1 MVEEIKIF
9 GAALD
14 ALSSLERVNLKVAYI
29 NHLRK
34 KSLLEEEFEDPYD
47 FIKTHVTRS
56 LALNDN
62 IQWSG
67 KISIPS
73 WLTPKPKKSDSPRLS
88 IDRLNK
94 FLESNGCW
102 EYALRIADYIN
113 EEIYPGVPVMIGVD
127 HSLAGGSIM
136 ALGERNPDLNVVI
149 FDAHF
154 DVMNT
159 NGTYEQDHLGGK
171 AVFSSPRDRKMRS
184 ETRLNYYGCGNF
196 LDHLLRKQVI
206 APKNLWILGVQDEIY
221 RELKGK
227 SNGTGKLDSN
237 MIPIKKW
244 MEAGVHVIFK
254 HQVKSGNFKM
264 VLSGPTYLSID
275 VDIGS
280 MSSIYSARFMNSYG
294 LKTEEFLQLIH
305 KVSRFIRS
313 SNCPLV
319 GLDIMEFDIHFFEAI
334 KREKNKDKT
343 EEIISEIFKVFVN
356 KTGGNSHRDLKL
368 TARKNYLAKCNLFF

>member
-1 MVEEIKIF
+1 
-9 GAALD
+9 
-14 ALSSLERVNLKVAYI
+14 
-29 NHLRK
+29 
-34 KSLLEEEFEDPYD
+34 
-47 FIKTHVTRS
+47 
-56 LALNDN
+56 
-62 IQWSG
+62 
-67 KISIPS
+67 
-73 WLTPKPKKSDSPRLS
+73 
-88 IDRLNK
+88 
-94 FLESNGCW
+94 
-102 EYALRIADYIN
+102 
-113 EEIYPGVPVMIGVD
+113 
-127 HSLAGGSIM
+127 
-136 ALGERNPDLNVVI
+136 
-149 FDAHF
+149 
-154 DVMNT
+154 
-159 NGTYEQDHLGGK
+159 
-171 AVFSSPRDRKMRS
+171 
-184 ETRLNYYGCGNF
+184 
-196 LDHLLRKQVI
+196 
-206 APKNLWILGVQDEIY
+206 
-221 RELKGK
+221 
-227 SNGTGKLDSN
+227 
-237 MIPIKKW
+237 

-275 VDIGS
+275 VDVGS

>member
-34 KSLLEEEFEDPYD
+34 KSLLEEGFEDPYD

-67 KISIPS
+67 KIPIPS

-94 FLESNGCW
+94 FLERNGCW

-171 AVFSSPRDRKMRS
+171 AVFSSPHDRKMRS
-184 ETRLNYYGCGNF
+184 ETRSNYYGCGNF

-206 APKNLWILGVQDEIY
+206 APKNLWILGVQDEICG
-221 RELKGK
+221 ELRRK
-227 SNGTGKLDSN
+227 SNEIGQLDPN
-237 MIPIKKW
+237 MISIKKW
-244 MEAGVHVIFK
+244 IEAGVHVIFK

-264 VLSGPTYLSID
+264 VLCGPTYLSID
-275 VDIGS
+275 MDVGS
-280 MSSIYSARFMNSYG
+280 MSSIYSVRFMNSYG
-294 LKTEEFLQLIH
+294 LNKAEFLQLLR
-305 KVSRFIRS
+305 KVSRLIRS
-313 SNCPLV
+313 SNSPLV
-319 GLDIMEFDIHFFEAI
+319 GLDIMEFDVHFFEAI
-334 KREKNKDKT
+334 K
-343 EEIISEIFKVFVN
+343 EERIGDGTKEIVKEIFRLFVN
-356 KTGGNSHRDLKL
+356 RNG
-368 TARKNYLAKCNLFF
+368 CNNGS